1 MQGNVPER
9 IRKAQASLTPSERRI
24 ADVLSDSNLM
34 MGLENVATLA
44 ARAQVSGPTVIRF
57 ANKLGFEGFPQLQ
70 SALRDDLRERLASP
84 LDHYAQAKV
93 AAPKDREPPASAATR
108 VFNAG
113 IAKTLGRVSAA
124 TLKEASAQLL
134 NESRTV
140 HLVGGRFTQHIAA
153 MLWGHL
159 HQLRPN
165 TRLLQPGVVSLQ
177 EQALDFGRSDLLVV
191 FDIRRYQPDIIEL
204 ARRARAQ
211 RATLMLITDPLLSP
225 IARWAKYLFTCEL
238 DSPSPHHSL
247 VPCLAFIE
255 TMVAELNRQG
265 GERGRERIGQ
275 LESLQVDV
283 ESGREIADE
292 PASKRT
298 RSRRSN

>member
-9 IRKAQASLTPSERRI
+9 IRKAQAELTPSERRI

-44 ARAQVSGPTVIRF
+44 DRARVSGPTVIRF

-70 SALRDDLRERLASP
+70 SALRNDLRARLASP
-84 LDHYAQAKV
+84 LDQYSQVK
-93 AAPKDREPPASAATR
+93 ASSERGTPGANATR

-113 IAKTLGRVSAA
+113 VAKTLGRLSAPM
-124 TLKEASAQLL
+124 LKAACQQLL
-134 NESRTV
+134 NESRSV

-159 HQLRPN
+159 HQLRPDAH
-165 TRLLQPGVVSLQ
+165 LMQPGVVSLQ
-177 EQALDFGRSDLLVV
+177 EQALDFGRRDLLVV

-204 ARRARAQ
+204 ARLARAQ
-211 RATLMLITDPLLSP
+211 RATLLVITDPLLSP
-225 IARWAKYLFTCEL
+225 IARWAKYLFTCDL

-247 VPCLAFIE
+247 VPCLALVE
-255 TMVAELNRQG
+255 AMVAELNRLG
-265 GERGRERIGQ
+265 GERGRSRIAELEALQESEAARKVVVER
-275 LESLQVDV
+275 
-283 ESGREIADE
+283 A
-292 PASKRT
+292 PART
-298 RSRRSN
+298 SSIRSR